1 MVHDV
6 KIATCL
12 PKQKEMIF
20 FVKMMFLLVFDQRLS
35 LRSTEILKVIV
46 KLHFLKNI
54 LYATTAVN

>member
-6 KIATCL
+6 KSATCL
-12 PKQKEMIF
+12 PKQKKMIF
-20 FVKMMFLLVFDQRLS
+20 FVKIMFLLVFDQRLS